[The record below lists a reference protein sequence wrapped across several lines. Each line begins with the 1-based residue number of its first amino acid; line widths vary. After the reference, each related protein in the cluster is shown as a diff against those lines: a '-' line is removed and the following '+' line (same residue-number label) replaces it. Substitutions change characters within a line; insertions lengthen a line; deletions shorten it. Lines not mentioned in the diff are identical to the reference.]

1 MFWVTCLLCAIGRTC
16 MAKGRRLGRDWGTS
30 ICLGHP
36 SLEAH
41 NMIPSLLRDWP
52 HYGRDW
58 SAIGWLLEGVRK
70 TQYRITP
77 KIPAGDNNFK
87 HILAGQVP
95 SLLLFLFLFFSLSL
109 HPTKVKNGCEAEHM
123 TPLMFLF
130 LLWFGPIA
138 IR

>member
-58 SAIGWLLEGVRK
+58 SAIGWLLEGFRK

-77 KIPAGDNNFK
+77 KIPAGDNNFN

-95 SLLLFLFLFFSLSL
+95 SLLLFPHESEKWLRSRAHDTANVFVSIMVRA
-109 HPTKVKNGCEAEHM
+109 HCY
-123 TPLMFLF
+123 
-130 LLWFGPIA
+130 
-138 IR
+138 